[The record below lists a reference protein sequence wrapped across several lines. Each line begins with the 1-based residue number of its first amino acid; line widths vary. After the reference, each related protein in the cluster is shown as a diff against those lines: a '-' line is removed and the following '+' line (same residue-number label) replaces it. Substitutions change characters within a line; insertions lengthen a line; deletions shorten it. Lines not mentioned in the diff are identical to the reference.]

1 MGNAEGFSSKDT
13 AREDS
18 LKVQNSTISKD
29 QNVAQIH
36 NLEQKLDASDSLK
49 KSQGVQE
56 QASKQG
62 EKENS
67 SKDRITSLSLQ
78 RDNESKE
85 SKKEQIEVDTSGQN
99 MNDGKDSDVTEAVKT
114 DRPEAKD
121 SGEVTQKI
129 SK

>member
-1 MGNAEGFSSKDT
+1 MG
-13 AREDS
+13 
-18 LKVQNSTISKD
+18 KVQNSTISKD
-29 QNVAQIH
+29 QNVAQIR

-67 SKDRITSLSLQ
+67 SKDRIASLSLQ

-121 SGEVTQKI
+121 SVEVTQKI
-129 SK
+129 SKVVG